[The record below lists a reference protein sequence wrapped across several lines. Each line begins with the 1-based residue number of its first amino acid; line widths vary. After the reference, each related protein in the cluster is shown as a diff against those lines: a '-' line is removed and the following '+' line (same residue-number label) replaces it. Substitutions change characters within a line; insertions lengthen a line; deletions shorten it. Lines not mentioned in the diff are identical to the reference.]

1 MSITAK
7 IRHILHPVQGEIWCL
22 HRVVTERSSFP
33 SNRELEI
40 TPDYLDSLISSYI
53 QRGFQFVSVED
64 IVSDVDRRPW
74 DLRRKKRVAIS
85 FDDGFVDVYQ
95 NAFPIFKKYHVP
107 FTIYLV
113 GNYPEGQSDLW
124 WIQME
129 QLSGSD
135 IPAFE
140 HLMKE
145 LYQAE
150 DNMRDLMHQKT
161 NSTPDLNLCEQ
172 LSLSWNQLKEMVSSG
187 LCTIGCHSMTHPG
200 LTRIPKDQVQWELTE
215 SRRVIESHLPV
226 RVKHFSYPHSMESMD
241 IQALLK
247 ETGYRSATLGYGG
260 TVRKG
265 DNLFKL
271 NRRYIVQP

>member
-1 MSITAK
+1 MSIIAK
-7 IRHILHPVQGEIWCL
+7 IKHILHPVQGEIWCL
-22 HRVVTERSSFP
+22 HRVLTERSPFP

-40 TPDYLDSLISSYI
+40 TPDFLESLIFGHL
-53 QRGFQFVSVED
+53 QRGFQFVSVDD

-95 NAFPIFKKYHVP
+95 NAFPIFQKYHIP

-113 GNYPEGQSDLW
+113 GSYPEGQSDLW

-129 QLSGSD
+129 QLAGSD
-135 IPAFE
+135 ISAFE
-140 HLMKE
+140 RMMKE
-145 LYQAE
+145 LYQAK

-161 NSTPDLNLCEQ
+161 NSSPDTNLCER
-172 LSLSWNQLKEMVSSG
+172 LSLSWEQLEEMVSSG
-187 LCTIGCHSMTHPG
+187 LCTIGSHSMTHPG
-200 LTRIPKDQVQWELTE
+200 LTRIPKEQVLWELTE

-226 RVKHFSYPHSMESMD
+226 RVKHFSYPHSMESKD
-241 IQALLK
+241 IQAQIK
-247 ETGYRSATLGYGG
+247 EAGYFSATLGYGG
-260 TVRKG
+260 TIRKG

>member
-129 QLSGSD
+129 HLAGSD

-140 HLMKE
+140 RLMKE
-145 LYQAE
+145 LYQAQ

-172 LSLSWNQLKEMVSSG
+172 LSLSWDQLKEMVSSG

-200 LTRIPKDQVQWELTE
+200 LTRIPKEQVLWELTE

-226 RVKHFSYPHSMESMD
+226 QVEHFSYPHSMESPD
-241 IQALLK
+241 IQAQLK
-247 ETGYRSATLGYGG
+247 ETGYHSATLGYGG
-260 TVRKG
+260 TIRKG